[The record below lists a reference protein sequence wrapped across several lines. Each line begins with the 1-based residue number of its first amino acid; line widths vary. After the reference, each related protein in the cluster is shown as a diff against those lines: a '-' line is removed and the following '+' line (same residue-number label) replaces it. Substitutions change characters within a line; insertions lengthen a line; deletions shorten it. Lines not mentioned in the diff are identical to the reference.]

1 MHEYRHIPIDITLL
15 EALKLYSGASS
26 VHTKKNILIPFT
38 RHVVDATARY
48 CYSWYLALKKIL
60 YKKKS
65 FSIQFVTIIALKCD
79 LFFAKWKFIWVEI
92 FVLSRFNAN
101 FFFLWLCSIFE
112 CKVMKDFTREW
123 FFDLF
128 FFYFDMIC
136 GKSFFYNIYF
146 WCFSV
151 ENDWDNF
158 QRILIFW
165 TWKHT

>member
-1 MHEYRHIPIDITLL
+1 MHDYRHIPIDITLL

-101 FFFLWLCSIFE
+101 FFCDCARYLNAKLWKILHANDFLIY
-112 CKVMKDFTREW
+112 
-123 FFDLF
+123 F
-128 FFYFDMIC
+128 FFILIWF
-136 GKSFFYNIYF
+136 
-146 WCFSV
+146 V
-151 ENDWDNF
+151 ENLF
-158 QRILIFW
+158 L
-165 TWKHT
+165 